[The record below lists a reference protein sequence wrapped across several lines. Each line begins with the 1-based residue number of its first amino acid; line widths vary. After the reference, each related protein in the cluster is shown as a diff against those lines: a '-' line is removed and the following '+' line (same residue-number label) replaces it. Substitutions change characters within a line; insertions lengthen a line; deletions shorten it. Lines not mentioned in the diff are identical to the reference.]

1 MVRMVGLRCI
11 LLHGLAIEVWHTPCW
26 FVEPHPMWRL
36 MYVVALPC
44 AWRGFWITH
53 VCFAQRRRT
62 ARMIALQWRH
72 VDVARTIGTFMVS
85 DLPCWTV
92 VEAMQH
98 VHRYGSG
105 AIIV

>member
-1 MVRMVGLRCI
+1 MWSLYRVRGVDSGS
-11 LLHGLAIEVWHTPCW
+11 P
-26 FVEPHPMWRL
+26 
-36 MYVVALPC
+36 MYV
-44 AWRGFWITH
+44 
-53 VCFAQRRRT
+53 AQRRRT